1 MKRPTIQM
9 FDDLDYHESEQLTEA
24 TNTCTLGWQGR
35 WVELDLTDPHL
46 AELAGFVAR
55 YMDAGVKPA
64 RQPTVRRQ
72 VAQEREQAH
81 KSGSGYSTGAMQRNM
96 VKAAWAER
104 AGFKVTKRRA
114 GGWYFPVKTERAWL
128 ALPAAERASLLAAA
142 GADPAE
148 MAMANGAAS

>member
-1 MKRPTIQM
+1 MKMIAAY
-9 FDDLDYHESEQLTEA
+9 DDLDWHERQEQVPA
-24 TNTCTLGWQGR
+24 THTCTLGFLGK
-35 WVELDLTDPHL
+35 WVELDLTEDHL
-46 AELAGFVAR
+46 AELAALLHR
-55 YMDAGVKPA
+55 YLEVGTKPG
-64 RQPTVRRQ
+64 REPTPRRAA
-72 VAQEREQAH
+72 AQEREQAH
-81 KSGSGYSTGAMQRNM
+81 RGGRGYSTGAMQRNM